1 MADPKS
7 LIKDA
12 ATPVSGG
19 AQTERDPGLGAPLD
33 PDAAHLPIGGAPTG
47 VPPQG
52 LDDAPID
59 DAATRPPRLGPAPQ
73 PGADEPDQN
82 DRHGLGER
90 R

>member
-33 PDAAHLPIGGAPTG
+33 PDAAQLPIGGAPTG

-52 LDDAPID
+52 LDDAPAD
-59 DAATRPPRLGPAPQ
+59 EAATRPPRLGPAPE
-73 PGADEPDQN
+73 PAASEPDPKNRLGQ
-82 DRHGLGER
+82 GER
-90 R
+90 T

>member
-33 PDAAHLPIGGAPTG
+33 PDAAQLPIGDAPNG

-52 LDDAPID
+52 LDDAPAD
-59 DAATRPPRLGPAPQ
+59 EAATRPPRLGPAPE
-73 PGADEPDQN
+73 PAASEPDLKNRLGQ
-82 DRHGLGER
+82 GER
-90 R
+90 T